1 MKKPSKSVSRGL
13 PHNTT
18 SSATEV
24 TGHTRNV
31 ERIAQTAGNAA
42 KNLKTPAIEYKV
54 PSKPT
59 VIEKVV
65 TNVEEA
71 GSKGGMKL
79 KLNLQLFASKNPT
92 IRINELQQAIDNR
105 GSGYFERLQNSRQYG
120 YTPSEEYYANLRAG
134 RSNTSSPINYNHT
147 LNLEINSTT
156 SRIVG
161 GHATNG
167 NVIVGEIVE
176 TYPSG
181 VYDAHV
187 YMRDP
192 VNPNNLI
199 PKSNNNGISTLVP
212 NWWTDDRVKYE
223 FDSAYQNRILYNN
236 QGSLMWKGITPSG
249 IEVRGYEPT
258 NRNPNATAYPKR

>member
-1 MKKPSKSVSRGL
+1 MSTMPKYPVTVYNPNAVALSKVNYFTPITDFYTAPVSD
-13 PHNTT
+13 
-18 SSATEV
+18 V
-24 TGHTRNV
+24 TKSLF
-31 ERIAQTAGNAA
+31 QQS
-42 KNLKTPAIEYKV
+42 PV
-54 PSKPT
+54 PS
-59 VIEKVV
+59 
-65 TNVEEA
+65 
-71 GSKGGMKL
+71 GGMRL
-79 KLNLQLFASKNPT
+79 KLNLQLFDSRNPT

-199 PKSNNNGISTLVP
+199 PKSNNNGISTLIP

-223 FDSAYQNRILYNN
+223 FLIVHIRIEFYIIT
-236 QGSLMWKGITPSG
+236 KGL
-249 IEVRGYEPT
+249 
-258 NRNPNATAYPKR
+258 

>member
-1 MKKPSKSVSRGL
+1 MTKPSKIVSRGL

-18 SSATEV
+18 SSTTEV

-31 ERIAQTAGNAA
+31 ERIAQTAENAA

-212 NWWTDDRVKYE
+212 NWELSMNLIVHI
-223 FDSAYQNRILYNN
+223 RIESYIIT
-236 QGSLMWKGITPSG
+236 KGL
-249 IEVRGYEPT
+249 
-258 NRNPNATAYPKR
+258 